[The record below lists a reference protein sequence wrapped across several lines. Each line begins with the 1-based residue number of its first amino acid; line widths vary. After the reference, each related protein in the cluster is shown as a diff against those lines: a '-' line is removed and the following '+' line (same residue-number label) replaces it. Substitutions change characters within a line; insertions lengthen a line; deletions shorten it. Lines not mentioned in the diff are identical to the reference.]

1 MAAPAV
7 QSDGTRCSSFDFD
20 RYSSKNR
27 ARLSGGGLRTF
38 LNIADLW
45 ELTRGERRIILGWP
59 SDSTY
64 RRWVG
69 KAQRNEPLTLSV
81 DVLTRISAVLSI
93 YAALK
98 VLVGD
103 DGQLD
108 WLCTPQDEASLAGR
122 VPLALMTDGTQDGLM
137 IVLRALHSAA
147 WS

>member
-1 MAAPAV
+1 MTVPV
-7 QSDGTRCSSFDFD
+7 VRPDGTRCSSFDFG

-27 ARLSGGGLRTF
+27 ARLSGAGLRTF

-45 ELTRGERRIILGWP
+45 QLTPFERRIILGWP
-59 SDSTY
+59 SYSTY

-81 DVLTRISAVLSI
+81 DVLMRISSVLSI

-108 WLCTPQDEASLAGR
+108 WLCTPLDEASLAGR
-122 VPLALMTDGTQDGLM
+122 VPLALLTDGTQDGLM
-137 IVLRALHSAA
+137 AVLRALHSIA
-147 WS
+147 